1 MLGVGLLFYL
11 GLFLSGL
18 IGVYL
23 NRSHFVLAL
32 INIEIMLLSLNIFF
46 LVISLYLDDCVGML
60 YSFFILTIAAS
71 ESAIGLAI
79 LVLYYSTF
87 FTIEERTVESLKS

>member
-1 MLGVGLLFYL
+1 MPC
-11 GLFLSGL
+11 
-18 IGVYL
+18 L
-23 NRSHFVLAL
+23 NLVI
-32 INIEIMLLSLNIFF
+32 INFSNIIPFFIIFIQPASLNIFF